1 MDVSLT
7 EGKQLLNN
15 NYYRNNAIR
24 GNIQHKTF
32 QKSSASLYNKANAL
46 NQRDLFEKVL
56 LRKCNKNNSDN
67 KSSRI
72 YRINLTEDN
81 GNSYKVKD
89 FKLN

>member
-1 MDVSLT
+1 MKPSEEVKT
-7 EGKQLLNN
+7 KK
-15 NYYRNNAIR
+15 IK
-24 GNIQHKTF
+24 NI
-32 QKSSASLYNKANAL
+32 KSN
-46 NQRDLFEKVL
+46 
-56 LRKCNKNNSDN
+56 NKNNSDN